1 MARNFGSLG
10 DLSAVLEE
18 LFDLG
23 SDSKASDAKFS
34 VKDKDSSNIIELSAP
49 SDLYEGAVVTA
60 ELKDGPAE
68 QIAKLRQQ
76 VSDLKRKLAAY
87 EADAKSKRSSVGEKR
102 RRVEADPPP
111 GDGDDDTGGRIV
123 LRLRGLPYSARES
136 EVRDFFRGT
145 KLVSVCLPLDGSG
158 RPSGEGFV
166 EVANPD
172 DESRCMA
179 RNRGTMGRR
188 YIEVFRSTE
197 RERTSAQNRS
207 RRAPPPSAP
216 PVQNRCVPLYYFN
229 LFSRSRRPHRPVV
242 GVAAPYIGRE
252 ITAQISRLGARPLK
266 RYHFFS
272 APRTHPTASHWRIGS
287 TAVSQIKR
295 TFIYLFGIRNA
306 RLCPSGPSTC
316 THALTRA
323 PAPRPSQ
330 LVYRRD
336 VLHTDAWTS
345 VRRNRQ
351 CHC

>member
-1 MARNFGSLG
+1 MATLPRKVRSQTRRLHHPPSDPPSDPPPPPVARNFGSLG

-87 EADAKSKRSSVGEKR
+87 EADAKSKRSNVGEKR

-229 LFSRSRRPHRPVV
+229 LFSRTRRPHRPVV

-266 RYHFFS
+266 RYHFF
-272 APRTHPTASHWRIGS
+272 
-287 TAVSQIKR
+287 
-295 TFIYLFGIRNA
+295 
-306 RLCPSGPSTC
+306 
-316 THALTRA
+316 
-323 PAPRPSQ
+323 
-330 LVYRRD
+330 
-336 VLHTDAWTS
+336 
-345 VRRNRQ
+345 
-351 CHC
+351 